1 MKKKQEKSEKQLE
14 AARLTNQVVKLEM
27 TKVPIHWQRE
37 LLDGTM
43 QDEVHNCELCIVNGV
58 KYIRKKSFEW
68 DGGDFIS
75 NMENNGTIKSDDI
88 LHFYN
93 LSKDRYQK
101 GHMHVLVKTDVMLKL
116 KDEMMD
122 YLKQSHCSSLSIE
135 FANCAYKAIN
145 NTSVVIDE
153 YTIDEEKLKES
164 EAAYDRRIKLIKEN
178 KEDKQEKEW
187 REESERYEA
196 ECKERELE
204 RLSQGE
210 MLQELVAKIEA
221 MGWEVTLRM
230 KTQVSIEPAN
240 DNVDF
245 NHL

>member
-14 AARLTNQVVKLEM
+14 AARLTNQIVKLKM
-27 TKVPIHWQRE
+27 TKVPVHWQRK

-58 KYIRKKSFEW
+58 KYVRKKSFEW
-68 DGGDFIS
+68 DGVKFIS
-75 NMENNGTIKSDDI
+75 NMENNGTIKSNDI

-93 LSKDRYQK
+93 LSQDRYQK
-101 GHMHVLVKTDVMLKL
+101 GKLHVLVKTDVLLKL
-116 KDEMMD
+116 KDEMME
-122 YLKQSHCSSLSIE
+122 YLKKSGCYGYE
-135 FANCAYKAIN
+135 YATCVYKAIN
-145 NTSVVIDE
+145 NTSVIIDE

-164 EAAYDRRIKLIKEN
+164 EAAYVRRIELIKEN
-178 KEDKQEKEW
+178 KEDNLEKKW
-187 REESERYEA
+187 REETERYEA

-221 MGWEVTLRM
+221 MGWEVTLRL
-230 KTQVSIEPAN
+230 KTQESIDYGSKGQNGAC
-240 DNVDF
+240 
-245 NHL
+245 L